1 MNQEKRLE
9 ILKAL
14 QADNPTPKTELEYH
28 SNFELLIAVV
38 LSAQATDKSV
48 NEATRVLF
56 PLANTPQAVLDL
68 GPEKFTDIIKHIG
81 LYRSKTKNV
90 MKLCEDLIEHHN
102 GQVPT
107 DFDSL
112 IKLPGVGQKTASVVM
127 NVAFE
132 KPKIAV
138 DTHVFRVAN
147 RTGYAK
153 ARRRR
158 LFRKKWSGTLRSPTA
173 QTLITGSFCSGAISA
188 KPESPNA
195 GNARLSNTANTK
207 RRILSLPN
215 LKSPRNVFFRLKTK
229 TQTHL

>member
-48 NEATRVLF
+48 NEATRVLSAGQYAPGRF
-56 PLANTPQAVLDL
+56 GFRP
-68 GPEKFTDIIKHIG
+68 GKFTDIIKHIG

-112 IKLPGVGQKTASVVM
+112 IKLPGVGQKPPAS
-127 NVAFE
+127 
-132 KPKIAV
+132 
-138 DTHVFRVAN
+138 
-147 RTGYAK
+147 
-153 ARRRR
+153 
-158 LFRKKWSGTLRSPTA
+158 S
-173 QTLITGSFCSGAISA
+173 
-188 KPESPNA
+188 
-195 GNARLSNTANTK
+195 
-207 RRILSLPN
+207 
-215 LKSPRNVFFRLKTK
+215 
-229 TQTHL
+229 

>member
-107 DFDSL
+107 DFDS
-112 IKLPGVGQKTASVVM
+112 PSSFSVTGVVSGWTTVLQYMHTKERWILYIPYQCGYGESGYGSILGYSTLTFDM
-127 NVAFE
+127 QLE
-132 KPKIAV
+132 AV
-138 DTHVFRVAN
+138 
-147 RTGYAK
+147 K
-153 ARRRR
+153 
-158 LFRKKWSGTLRSPTA
+158 
-173 QTLITGSFCSGAISA
+173 
-188 KPESPNA
+188 
-195 GNARLSNTANTK
+195 
-207 RRILSLPN
+207 
-215 LKSPRNVFFRLKTK
+215 
-229 TQTHL
+229 

>member
-14 QADNPTPKTELEYH
+14 QADNPTPKTELEYG

-112 IKLPGVGQKTASVVM
+112 IKLSGVGQKTASVVM

-138 DTHVFRVAN
+138 DTHVFRVCSTAQATQRQDAGGCSKKN
-147 RTGYAK
+147 GAVHSAPLPRRRSSLVHSARALYLQSQK
-153 ARRRR
+153 ARM
-158 LFRKKWSGTLRSPTA
+158 LEVPD
-173 QTLITGSFCSGAISA
+173 
-188 KPESPNA
+188 
-195 GNARLSNTANTK
+195 
-207 RRILSLPN
+207 
-215 LKSPRNVFFRLKTK
+215 
-229 TQTHL
+229 